1 MVPGQWN
8 TGCLSLIYILFI
20 IKSLEVSRFLSIEG
34 VIILPF
40 LLQGP
45 VIVQ

>member
-1 MVPGQWN
+1 MAPGRWN
-8 TGCLSLIYILFI
+8 PGCLSLIYILFI
-20 IKSLEVSRFLSIEG
+20 IKSLEVLRFLSIEG